1 MRSTP
6 LSIRSKLMEYTLI
19 RSTRKTLAL
28 QIDIR
33 GSLIV
38 RAPMRYPESKI
49 VEFIDSKITWIKKH
63 QERKKIQMIQE
74 ESEKWYYRLFWEK
87 YLLEWKNTDEIIMIY
102 KNSLRKYLDTR
113 ISELAF
119 GKTMKRKIAKIRIS
133 SARTRWGSCSSQWN
147 LSFSYRLALYPKT
160 AIDAVI
166 IHELA
171 HLSHANHSK
180 KFWDLVYEWMPEYEE
195 KIALLSTAPM
205 YM

>member
-1 MRSTP
+1 MQ
-6 LSIRSKLMEYTLI
+6 YTLI

-28 QIDIR
+28 QIDAR
-33 GSLIV
+33 GYLIV
-38 RAPMRYPESKI
+38 RAPMRYPESKM
-49 VEFIDSKITWIKKH
+49 VEFIESKITWIKKH
-63 QERKKIQMIQE
+63 QEGKRLQMIRE
-74 ESEKWYYRLFWEK
+74 ESEKGCYRLFWEK
-87 YLLEWKNTDEIIMIY
+87 HLLEWKNTDEIILIY

-133 SARTRWGSCSSQWN
+133 SARTRWGSCSSQGN

-171 HLSHANHSK
+171 HLTHANHSK
-180 KFWDLVYEWMPEYEE
+180 NFWDLVYEWMPEYEE
-195 KIALLSTAPM
+195 KIALLSTGPM